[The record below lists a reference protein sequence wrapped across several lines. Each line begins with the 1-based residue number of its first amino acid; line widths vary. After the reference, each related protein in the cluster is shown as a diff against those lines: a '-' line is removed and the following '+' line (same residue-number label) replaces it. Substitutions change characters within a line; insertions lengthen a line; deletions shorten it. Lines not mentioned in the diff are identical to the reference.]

1 MVYYD
6 GNARSVTVLAD
17 EYAGQLQVLHE
28 AITHPRRI
36 KNRTMIDL
44 RKGSLVMD
52 AF

>member
-6 GNARSVTVLAD
+6 GNASSVDVLAD

-28 AITHPRRI
+28 AITHPKTI
-36 KNRTMIDL
+36 KSRTMNDL